1 MYFEK
6 IGFHF
11 LNKINN
17 LIRQFHLT
25 KNEIY
30 FIIGVWS
37 FVFGFLLFAFLGPN
51 YYDVKS
57 PHKFNVKPGDSFSK
71 IVNNLYNEKIIPN
84 STNMKI
90 AAFIYG
96 AENKIKAG
104 KYLIKNGL
112 NYFQLLDLFVKGTSG
127 LQTLVTIPEGIWQ
140 YKLAELL
147 EEKLGISSKE
157 FMALSNRKS
166 FLNSCNIISNS
177 LEGYLLPN
185 TYYFYENSS
194 EIDVIMKLKLEMDK
208 IFESDSVITQM
219 AKLEMTK
226 NEILTLASIIEGES
240 NKVSEFKLISGVYY
254 NRLRKG
260 IRLQAD
266 PTIQYL
272 KRTKRSNN
280 KVYFK
285 DLEIDSPYN
294 TYLNAGLPPSP
305 INNPGKSAVLAAIF
319 PDKTDY
325 IFFVADGT
333 GGHKFSSKLSEH
345 NFNVQAYR
353 RWRNSQ

>member
-1 MYFEK
+1 M
-6 IGFHF
+6 
-11 LNKINN
+11 NKINY
-17 LIRQFHLT
+17 LIKQFHLT
-25 KNEIY
+25 KNETY
-30 FIIGVWS
+30 FIIGIWS
-37 FVFGFLLFAFLGPN
+37 FVFSFLLFAFLGPN
-51 YYDVKS
+51 YYEGKS
-57 PHKFNVKPGDSFSK
+57 PHKFIVKHGESFTK
-71 IVNNLYNEKIIPN
+71 VVENLQKEKIISS

-96 AENKIKAG
+96 AENKVKAG
-104 KYLIKNGL
+104 HYLIKNGL

-127 LQTLVTIPEGIWQ
+127 SQVLVTIPEGIWQ
-140 YKLAELL
+140 FKLAELL
-147 EEKLGISSKE
+147 EEKLGISSKD
-157 FMALSNRKS
+157 FLALSSSKS
-166 FLNSCNIISNS
+166 FLNSCNIVSNS

-194 EIDVIMKLKLEMDK
+194 EIDIIKKLKSEMDK

-226 NEILTLASIIEGES
+226 NQILTLASIIDGES
-240 NKVSEFKLISGVYY
+240 NKESEFKLISGVYY

-294 TYLNAGLPPSP
+294 TYLHEGLPPSP

-319 PDKTDY
+319 PENTDCM
-325 IFFVADGT
+325 FFVADGT
-333 GGHKFSSKLSEH
+333 GGHKFSIKLSEH
-345 NFNVQAYR
+345 NSNVQAYR